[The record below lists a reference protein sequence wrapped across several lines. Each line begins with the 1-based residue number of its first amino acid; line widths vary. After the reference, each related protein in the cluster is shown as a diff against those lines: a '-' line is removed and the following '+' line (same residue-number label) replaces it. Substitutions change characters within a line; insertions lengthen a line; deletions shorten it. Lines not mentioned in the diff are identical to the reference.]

1 MVVGKFNENKEREV
15 PMNQI
20 NTNIKE
26 TVFNIIKPFV
36 ADDIIEKMSKSEELR
51 KPFENK
57 LVRNFN
63 LWLDQATND
72 ENIFKL
78 FLLLNH
84 INKTFNDSKGQVRVR
99 INNGK
104 MNDDNFITALSSVVY
119 NPSIVFSSWSW
130 KEPTFSIIDTKETV
144 NMLMINYTGIK
155 SPIKFE
161 QVRDDKTIIQFTY
174 INGFAY
180 QIEVENL
187 DNSFVFRNYDIDFN
201 NKGGEK

>member
-1 MVVGKFNENKEREV
+1 MVVGKINGNKEREV

-20 NTNIKE
+20 NTNKKE

-36 ADDIIEKMSKSEELR
+36 ADDIMEKLSKPEELR

-63 LWLDQATND
+63 LWLDQAAND
-72 ENIFKL
+72 ENLFKL
-78 FLLLNH
+78 FLLLNQ
-84 INKTFNDSKGQVRVR
+84 INNSKGQVRVR
-99 INNGK
+99 ISNGK

-130 KEPTFSIIDTKETV
+130 KEPTFSFIDAEESV
-144 NMLMINYTGIK
+144 NMLMVNYTGIK
-155 SPIKFE
+155 SPIQFK
-161 QVRDDKTIIQFTY
+161 QVRDNKTVIQFTY

-187 DNSFVFRNYDIDFN
+187 DNSSVFGDYDIDFN

>member
-1 MVVGKFNENKEREV
+1 
-15 PMNQI
+15 MNQI
-20 NTNIKE
+20 NTNKKE

-84 INKTFNDSKGQVRVR
+84 INKTSNNSKGQVRVR
-99 INNGK
+99 ISNGK
-104 MNDDNFITALSSVVY
+104 MNDNNFITALSSVVY
-119 NPSIVFSSWSW
+119 APSIVFSSWSW
-130 KEPTFSIIDTKETV
+130 KEPTFSIIDTKESV

-155 SPIKFE
+155 SPIQFK
-161 QVRDDKTIIQFTY
+161 QVRDDKIVVQFTY

-187 DNSFVFRNYDIDFN
+187 DNSSVFGNYDIDFN

>member
-1 MVVGKFNENKEREV
+1 MKFLVVGKFNGNKEREV
-15 PMNQI
+15 PMSQI
-20 NTNIKE
+20 NTNKKE
-26 TVFNIIKPFV
+26 TIFNIIKPFV

-63 LWLDQATND
+63 LWLDQAAND
-72 ENIFKL
+72 ENLFKL
-78 FLLLNH
+78 FLLLNQ
-84 INKTFNDSKGQVRVR
+84 INKVSNDNKGQVRVR

-130 KEPTFSIIDTKETV
+130 KEPTFSFIDTKESV
-144 NMLMINYTGIK
+144 NILMINYTGIK
-155 SPIKFE
+155 SSIKFE

-187 DNSFVFRNYDIDFN
+187 DNSSVFGNYDIDFN
-201 NKGGEK
+201 K

>member
-1 MVVGKFNENKEREV
+1 
-15 PMNQI
+15 MNQI
-20 NTNIKE
+20 NTNKKE

-72 ENIFKL
+72 DNIFKL

-84 INKTFNDSKGQVRVR
+84 INKTSNDSKGQVRVR
-99 INNGK
+99 ISNGK
-104 MNDDNFITALSSVVY
+104 MNDNNFITALSSVVY
-119 NPSIVFSSWSW
+119 APSIVFSSWSW
-130 KEPTFSIIDTKETV
+130 KEPTFSIIDTKESV

-155 SPIKFE
+155 SPIQFK
-161 QVRDDKTIIQFTY
+161 QVRDDKIVVQFTY

-187 DNSFVFRNYDIDFN
+187 SNNSVFENYNNFS

>member
-1 MVVGKFNENKEREV
+1 MKFLVVGKFNGNKEREV

-20 NTNIKE
+20 NTNKKE

-63 LWLDQATND
+63 LWLDQAAND
-72 ENIFKL
+72 ENLFKL
-78 FLLLNH
+78 FILLNQ
-84 INKTFNDSKGQVRVR
+84 INNDKGQVRVR
-99 INNGK
+99 ISNGK

-130 KEPTFSIIDTKETV
+130 KEPTFSFIDTKESV

-155 SPIKFE
+155 SPIQFK
-161 QVRDDKTIIQFTY
+161 QVRDNKTVIQFTY

-187 DNSFVFRNYDIDFN
+187 DNSSVFGNYDIDFN

>member
-1 MVVGKFNENKEREV
+1 MKFLVVGKFNGNKEREV
-15 PMNQI
+15 PMSQI
-20 NTNIKE
+20 NTNNKE
-26 TVFNIIKPFV
+26 KIFNIIKPFV

-63 LWLDQATND
+63 LWLDQTVND

-84 INKTFNDSKGQVRVR
+84 INKASNDSKGQVKVR
-99 INNGK
+99 IRNGK

-130 KEPTFSIIDTKETV
+130 KEPTFSFIDTKESV
-144 NMLMINYTGIK
+144 NILMINYTGIK

-161 QVRDDKTIIQFTY
+161 QVRADKTVIQFTY

-187 DNSFVFRNYDIDFN
+187 DNSSVFGNYDIDFN
-201 NKGGEK
+201 K